1 MKKLISRIVDKK
13 LAKSGWKITFE
24 DEYLVQFTRPL
35 IEMESENN
43 GLVEVVDLLASGILT
58 SRVYID
64 VGNYY
69 IRVTIKTN
77 ELFLFVVKLWCIRRK
92 YK

>member
-1 MKKLISRIVDKK
+1 MKKFISRIVDKK

-24 DEYLVQFTRPL
+24 DDYLVQYARPL
-35 IEMESENN
+35 TEMKSENN
-43 GLVEVVDLLASGILT
+43 GIVEVVDLLASGILT

-77 ELFLFVVKLWCIRRK
+77 ELFLFAVKLWCIGRK
-92 YK
+92 NK